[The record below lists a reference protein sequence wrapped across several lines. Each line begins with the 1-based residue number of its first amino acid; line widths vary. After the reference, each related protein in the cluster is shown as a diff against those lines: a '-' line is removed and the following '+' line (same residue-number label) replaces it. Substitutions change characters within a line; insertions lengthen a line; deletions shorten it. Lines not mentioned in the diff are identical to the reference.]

1 MDINIKLFKLLKIHD
16 WDNLKT
22 IINNTKD
29 IDLNI
34 RDNSQNYL
42 IQYAILY
49 NKIDIVNILI
59 NKGCRIDVLDNDGR
73 TILFHCIKYN
83 YVDIIDI
90 LLNYENNNIGIS
102 ISELSDNNGYYP
114 IHYAIIFKNLDAL
127 EVKFKVE
134 SKKASH
140 KHEH

>member
-90 LLNYENNNIGIS
+90 ILNFDNNNIGIS

-114 IHYAIIFKNLDAL
+114 IH
-127 EVKFKVE
+127 
-134 SKKASH
+134 
-140 KHEH
+140 